1 VRTPAQPCFTAWC
14 VSSIV
19 SVSAAQPLPAMIDA
33 AGTPAAIT
41 ASSAAMRSPT
51 ENEVPSPVVPKSAMP

>member
-1 VRTPAQPCFTAWC
+1 
-14 VSSIV
+14 
-19 SVSAAQPLPAMIDA
+19 MIAA

-41 ASSAAMRSPT
+41 ASSVALRSPT